1 MMMTRF
7 VPGPDTLWS
16 LESGDTLTPDSPV
29 TLSWDNGAG
38 QIFRTDTLHDFRA
51 ALGRFATGVTVVTCQ
66 TELGPLGIT
75 ANSFASVSLDPP
87 LVLWSP
93 AKSSSRYPAFLEAEH
108 FAVHVLESGQRDL
121 CRQFTKSGLDFSG
134 LEVTEG
140 EGGAPVIAGCLAHFE
155 CRRFATHDA
164 GDHTIILG
172 QVAAATARE
181 GQPLVFSSGALG
193 RFEA

>member
-7 VPGPDTLWS
+7 VPGP
-16 LESGDTLTPDSPV
+16 
-29 TLSWDNGAG
+29 
-38 QIFRTDTLHDFRA
+38 DTLHDFRA

-140 EGGAPVIAGCLAHFE
+140 EGGGRDRHRGRQRLGPRRRGFRGRRNGARRPAACLFLRRIGAVRSVKAAHPAPPSAFGYL
-155 CRRFATHDA
+155 
-164 GDHTIILG
+164 L
-172 QVAAATARE
+172 
-181 GQPLVFSSGALG
+181 LFSAI
-193 RFEA
+193 